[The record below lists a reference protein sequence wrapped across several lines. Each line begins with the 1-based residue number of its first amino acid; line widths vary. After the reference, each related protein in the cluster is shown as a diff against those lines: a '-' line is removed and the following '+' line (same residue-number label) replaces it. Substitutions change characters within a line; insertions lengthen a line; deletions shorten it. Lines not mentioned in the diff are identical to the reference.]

1 LKRKE
6 VHSSKSFLKGK
17 ILILEI
23 YEDNKKN
30 EKNKNIKNKIIE
42 NKIIENNNIILIGSL
57 RLIDK
62 NIKIK

>member
-6 VHSSKSFLKGK
+6 VH
-17 ILILEI
+17 
-23 YEDNKKN
+23 NKKN